1 MGWAGLGWA
10 GGGVIQ
16 DLVVND
22 AASDV
27 ADRLTVYCSQ
37 AHMEMKP
44 WWWIRVAE
52 RGAWGSVDWG
62 GLGLGWCG
70 VMSKVIATAG
80 SSDTGDRL
88 TLECCGGANN
98 ERDRAGGFGRSGWG
112 K

>member
-27 ADRLTVYCSQ
+27 ADRLTVYCPQ

-52 RGAWGSVDWG
+52 RGAWGSVDWA

-70 VMSKVIATAG
+70 VMNKVVATCWFLRIGHQAHNQM
-80 SSDTGDRL
+80 L
-88 TLECCGGANN
+88 WGG
-98 ERDRAGGFGRSGWG
+98 EQ
-112 K
+112 